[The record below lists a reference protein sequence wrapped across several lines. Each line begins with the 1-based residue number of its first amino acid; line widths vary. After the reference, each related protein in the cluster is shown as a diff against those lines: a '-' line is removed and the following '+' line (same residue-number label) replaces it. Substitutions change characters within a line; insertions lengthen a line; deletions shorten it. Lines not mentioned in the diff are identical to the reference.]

1 MPNVGGKEF
10 PYTKKGMMDAKKAKQ
25 NLAGGGT
32 AMGVKKMKNNTMGYD
47 KGGIVENKMGC
58 TVVGGHEYDKG

>member
-25 NLAGGGT
+25 NLAGSGT
-32 AMGVKKMKNNTMGYD
+32 AMGYD
-47 KGGIVENKMGC
+47 KGGVVENKMGC
-58 TVVGGHEYDKG
+58 TVVGGYEYDKG